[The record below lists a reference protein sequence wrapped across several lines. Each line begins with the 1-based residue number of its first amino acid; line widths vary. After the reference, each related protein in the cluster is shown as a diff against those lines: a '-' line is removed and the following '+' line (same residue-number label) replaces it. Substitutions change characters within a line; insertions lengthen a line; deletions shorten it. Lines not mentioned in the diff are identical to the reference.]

1 MNLDFRSEMA
11 LAGARAFEKG
21 IPVGQADAKGGS
33 ALVAAAK
40 PVDGTTAT
48 EIIATILT
56 ETTKE
61 LAAAS

>member
-1 MNLDFRSEMA
+1 MNLDFRSDMA

-21 IPVGQADAKGGS
+21 LPVGQADAKGGS
-33 ALVAAAK
+33 VLVAAAK
-40 PVDGTTAT
+40 SADGTTAT
-48 EIIATILT
+48 EIIATIVT